1 MSHSVAYFLGSKTN
15 SKKLS
20 ESEIKLL
27 KKQGYVLGSKLKKD
41 MKVEIG
47 INAHEDGNY
56 NKVVTI
62 TKVNKVVDYH
72 DSVQIEFA
80 DCDYF
85 NELPV
90 LPLHYYY
97 KVEK

>member
-1 MSHSVAYFLGSKTN
+1 MSHSVAYFLASKTN

-27 KKQGYVLGSKLKKD
+27 KKQCYVLGSKLKKG
-41 MKVEIG
+41 MKVEVG
-47 INAHEDGNY
+47 IDAHEDGNY
-56 NKVVTI
+56 NEVVTI
-62 TKVNKVVDYH
+62 TKVNKVADYH

-80 DCDYF
+80 NCGHFD
-85 NELPV
+85 ELPV